1 MNSFVIPDII
11 PDRKWYVLH
20 VLTGRELDV
29 KSRALDAEFNCLVP
43 RRKMKERKG
52 GIWKEVEKLLIP
64 GYVFV
69 EAQMTDEEYYRLKG
83 ITGVIDILRG
93 ASNYPTPLTQD
104 EVQVI
109 LSLTK
114 EGDLVG
120 LSDVF
125 INGDKVEIISGP
137 LVGLQ
142 GNIKKV
148 DKRRFRAKI
157 AFTLAGQEKTVEI
170 GINVIRKT
178 V

>member
-1 MNSFVIPDII
+1 MKHTVAPMSL
-11 PDRKWYVLH
+11 WYVLH

-29 KSRALDAEFNCLVP
+29 KKSASDFGFDCLVP
-43 RRKMKERKG
+43 RRKMKECKSG
-52 GIWKEVEKLLIP
+52 VWKEVDRLLIP
-64 GYVFV
+64 GYVFIK
-69 EAQMTDEEYYRLKG
+69 AQMTDESYYRLKG
-83 ITGVIDILRG
+83 IAGVIDILRG
-93 ASNYPTPLTQD
+93 ASTSPTPITD
-104 EVQVI
+104 EEMQII
-109 LSLTK
+109 LSLTN

-125 INGDKVEIISGP
+125 IDGDKIEIISGP
-137 LVGLQ
+137 LLGLQ
-142 GNIKKV
+142 GNIRKV